1 MGVQAQQVS
10 EENGLD
16 RLLDAAEDE
25 FSERG
30 YDGAGMKGI
39 AARSGTSHSLLHYHF
54 GTKEKLYE
62 AVIAR
67 RSAMINQA
75 RHALLDEVDLTA
87 PDAVDRIFAALFTP
101 PLGPEGRGKSYARI
115 FAGLAVG
122 GDRDSKLVQR
132 HYDKTARRFVKA
144 LAGAMPNATQKDAA
158 RAYTMALG
166 ALVVALSGDE
176 RTNRIA
182 GVDDE
187 PAEPAALI
195 PDLAAYARGG
205 FEALIAKK
213 SEGKKSEEG
222 GTR

>member
-1 MGVQAQQVS
+1 MGVQAQQIPLQ
-10 EENGLD
+10 NGLD

-75 RHALLDEVDLTA
+75 RHALLDKVDLTA
-87 PDAVDRIFAALFTP
+87 ADALEGIFAALFIP

-115 FAGLAVG
+115 FAGLAAG
-122 GDRDSKLVQR
+122 GDRDSKLVR
-132 HYDKTARRFVKA
+132 RYYDKTARRFVKA
-144 LAGAMPNATQKDAA
+144 LAKALPQATRKDAA
-158 RAYTMALG
+158 RAYAMALG

-176 RTNRIA
+176 RSNRLA
-182 GVDDE
+182 GVNDE
-187 PAEPAALI
+187 PADPAALI
-195 PDLAAYARGG
+195 PDLVVYARGG

-213 SEGKKSEEG
+213 SEKG